1 MATVA
6 TVEASHAAASPRGAI
21 PIVLALGL
29 FALLFGDPIRLL
41 ALDWWND
48 PEAGHGLLLVPV
60 AGWLAWKAGLVEER
74 RPARIAGII
83 CLVGA
88 VLLRYAAG
96 LAAEVFT
103 SRLSALAA
111 AGGLV
116 LFWLGWAQVRRWALP
131 ILLIGLSIP
140 LPSLVTTTIAMPL
153 QFKASAMGAALLEW
167 RHVPVRLSGNMILL
181 PGHRLFVTEACSGL
195 RSLTAL
201 LSLGVL
207 ISGIWLRMPAT
218 RIALVLLAI
227 PVAIVINAVR
237 VFLTGFLVFFVN
249 PELGDGFMHVTEG
262 WLMFLVAFTTLGGIA
277 WLLTAGERWW
287 HRRKGVAN
295 A

>member
-1 MATVA
+1 MATA
-6 TVEASHAAASPRGAI
+6 AAAGASRAAASPRVAV
-21 PIVLALGL
+21 PIALALGL
-29 FALLFGDPIRLL
+29 FALLFGDPLRLL

-60 AGWLAWKAGLVEER
+60 AAWLAWKSGLVPER
-74 RPARIAGII
+74 RPARLAGAA

-103 SRLSALAA
+103 TRLSALAA
-111 AGGLV
+111 GAGLI
-116 LFWLGWAQVRRWALP
+116 LFWLGWAQIRRWALP
-131 ILLIGLSIP
+131 ILLVGLSVP
-140 LPSLVTTTIAMPL
+140 LPSVLTTTIALPL
-153 QFKASAMGAALLEW
+153 QFKASAMGAAMLEW
-167 RHVPVRLSGNMILL
+167 RHVPVRLTGNVILL

-201 LSLGVL
+201 ISIGVL
-207 ISGIWLRMPAT
+207 IAGLWLRMPAS

-249 PELGDGFMHVTEG
+249 PELGDGFMHATEG
-262 WLMFLVAFTTLGGIA
+262 WLMFLVAFAALAGIA

-287 HRRKGVAN
+287 DRRKGVAH